1 MAMRVLISSFLLLLL
16 LMLMTVASSSPNPGV
31 ARSHRDQR
39 QASGRWLQEGGQDCE
54 CKDWF
59 LRAPKGKLMTV
70 PGRPKKQC
78 PCDHLKGHVKKTR
91 HRRHKQTNK
100 HSRACQQFLKRCQL
114 ASFAL
119 PL

>member
-16 LMLMTVASSSPNPGV
+16 LMLMTVASSSPNP
-31 ARSHRDQR
+31 
-39 QASGRWLQEGGQDCE
+39 
-54 CKDWF
+54 DWF